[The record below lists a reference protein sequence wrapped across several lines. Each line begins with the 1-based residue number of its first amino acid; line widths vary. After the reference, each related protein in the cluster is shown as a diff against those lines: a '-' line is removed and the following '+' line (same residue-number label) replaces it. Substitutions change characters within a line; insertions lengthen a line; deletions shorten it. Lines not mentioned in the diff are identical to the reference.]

1 MDGPVQREDSEA
13 VEYQD
18 LWAAVLFIL
27 HLGVM
32 FWVAL
37 GPGLKS
43 LRNANTTPQQ
53 TYVIRRHTLHCIAK
67 TSMHI
72 HFCQETNF

>member
-1 MDGPVQREDSEA
+1 VDGPVQREASEA
-13 VEYQD
+13 VKYQD

-43 LRNANTTPQQ
+43 LRNTNTTPQQ
-53 TYVIRRHTLHCIAK
+53 TYGTGGHTHYTA
-67 TSMHI
+67 
-72 HFCQETNF
+72 